1 MAIFDQP
8 LEARLRAYESANRYD
23 RPRNAL
29 HLVLI
34 CCWKPIGAN
43 SILTLELIS
52 GIQLAQDLPNG
63 EGSSAVIHPSA
74 TISVQTPCLLPRCQ
88 SLHFDNT
95 HGLPKEGLGKL
106 PQTSRSIDLR
116 SATCLTPSPLLFPP
130 SPHRHCRPDCKS
142 LGLRTLAAPSHLAR
156 CIPSFL
162 FYNPIMLDTH

>member
-23 RPRNAL
+23 RPRDAL

-74 TISVQTPCLLPRCQ
+74 TTSVQTPCLLPRCQ

-95 HGLPKEGLGKL
+95 WS
-106 PQTSRSIDLR
+106 PQGGSREIATDLEI
-116 SATCLTPSPLLFPP
+116 
-130 SPHRHCRPDCKS
+130 H
-142 LGLRTLAAPSHLAR
+142 
-156 CIPSFL
+156 
-162 FYNPIMLDTH
+162 